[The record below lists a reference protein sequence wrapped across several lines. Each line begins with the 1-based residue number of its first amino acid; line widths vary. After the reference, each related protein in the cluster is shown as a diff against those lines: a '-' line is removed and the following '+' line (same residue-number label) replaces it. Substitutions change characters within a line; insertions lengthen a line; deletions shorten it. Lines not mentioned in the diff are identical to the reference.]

1 MAREDELTSAT
12 SFPGINNLDPE
23 ASLTLG
29 SLREAVNVDLVGN
42 PERGIKPRLRPGR
55 TEFVADVGAHSLW
68 CDRDMPFAL
77 YASGAG
83 ALRALFPDAS
93 TEDVVPG
100 LAEGKPVS
108 YALVND
114 TIFWSNAV
122 QSGLITLGLETRPWA
137 VEGPPAT
144 PVCAPDAAGGLDA
157 GTYQL
162 ACTFID
168 RHGRESGTGLAQST
182 EVEAGGGI
190 LLTDIPQPADP
201 VEVPTIRVY
210 LTGAGD
216 DVLRRHQDLPAG
228 TTTFL
233 VGKAPRGAPLQ
244 TQLLFLMPPGHIV
257 RTLNGQM
264 LVARGREMLISP
276 GLRYGM
282 VDPAR
287 GRIGFPKRLDLMEP
301 IEGEGA
307 GVFVAS
313 ANRTWFVSGAN
324 LMLTDQVRQRI
335 VVHHGAVP
343 GTACRVEGALLGL
356 EVDQPVPVW
365 LNTAGQFCAGLPG
378 GTIVRFNL
386 DSAVTDL
393 AESGAML
400 FRESN
405 GHRQL
410 VAALSGATRH
420 GLAVQDKVTVREY
433 RHDEEPAP

>member
-1 MAREDELTSAT
+1 MASENELNTT
-12 SFPGINNLDPE
+12 KTFPGINNLAPE
-23 ASLTLG
+23 GSLPFGT
-29 SLREAVNVDLVGN
+29 LREAVNVDLVGS
-42 PERGIKPRLRPGR
+42 PDLGIKPRLRPGR
-55 TEFVADVGAHSLW
+55 NEFVADVGAHSLW

-77 YASGAG
+77 YVSGTG
-83 ALRALFPDAS
+83 ALRALFPDGS
-93 TEDVVPG
+93 TEDLVTG
-100 LAEGKPVS
+100 LAAKPAS
-108 YALVND
+108 YTLVND
-114 TIFWSNAV
+114 TIFWSNGAEA
-122 QSGLITLGLETRPWA
+122 GLVTLGLEVRAWA

-168 RHGRESGTGLAQST
+168 RYGRESGTGLAQST
-182 EVEAGGGI
+182 EVPAGGGI
-190 LLTDIPQPADP
+190 LLSDIPQPADP

-210 LTGAGD
+210 LTGAND

-228 TTTFL
+228 TTDFL
-233 VGKAPRGAPLQ
+233 VGRAPRGAPLQ
-244 TQLLFLMPPGHIV
+244 THMLFVMPPGHIV

-287 GRIGFPKRLDLMEP
+287 GRIGFPKRLALMEP
-301 IEGEGA
+301 VEGEGA

-313 ANRTWFVSGAN
+313 ANRTWFVSGSN
-324 LMLTDQVRQRI
+324 LMLADQVRQRI
-335 VVHHGAVP
+335 VVHQGAVP

-378 GTIVRFNL
+378 GLIARMNL
-386 DSAVTDL
+386 NEGVADVG
-393 AESGAML
+393 ESGAMM
-400 FRESN
+400 FRESQ

-410 VAALSGATRH
+410 VAAVAGATAP
-420 GLAVQDKVTVREY
+420 GLAVRDRVTVREY
-433 RHDEEPAP
+433 RHDEEAP